1 VWKSIKKGF
10 KFCVKCGN
18 QVSSS
23 QDSSKTKNYTVPSV
37 KPPTRNAFML
47 KKKNDRIGHFK
58 PKKVKSPKVDDEL
71 ISMPVHNRLSI
82 LFSA

>member
-1 VWKSIKKGF
+1 MFCSWCGNPLKEGF

-23 QDSSKTKNYTVPSV
+23 EDSSKTKTDTVPCV
-37 KPPTRNAFML
+37 KPPTLNAFML

-58 PKKVKSPKVDDEL
+58 PKKGKSP
-71 ISMPVHNRLSI
+71 SSSI
-82 LFSA
+82 VIV